1 MQEHPAIRDKVLES
15 MRRLARATAQAHQAG
30 WQAMMRMV
38 RHRSSPHIRLQIA
51 KDKVPKLPRSSP
63 RAASLAALNDD
74 LGSFIDI
81 VFSYSA
87 YGKEKMCLP
96 SDMFVCPS
104 NLKSGVEYC
113 LPPIS
118 IDDIVGPYEWAVKML
133 LEGHLVQLQA
143 RLEQGRGII
152 DPIGYCNLNTGGRGT
167 VRLTIERPSIS
178 PQCNIAVD
186 VVVNG
191 VTYSDTI
198 DINIH
203 SASFAHLEQYAERV
217 GYMLWPGREPPT
229 IPLKERF
236 EWGRAVERSESGRA
250 VARRNFCIESLQP
263 VGLYWTTDGLVM
275 TSDERPGAKVV
286 FVAANKRRFIYRDD
300 LIATDG
306 NHYWEVSG
314 HYKNRGVLVVRP
326 PSIELAPDDLK
337 IFRALIK
344 AVWAP
349 MVESAGVGDA

>member
-1 MQEHPAIRDKVLES
+1 MQDCCTIESKVLES

-51 KDKVPKLPRSSP
+51 KGKVPKLSRSSP
-63 RAASLAALNDD
+63 RVTSLAALNDG
-74 LGSFIDI
+74 LSSFIDV

-143 RLEQGRGII
+143 RLEPRRGII
-152 DPIGYCNLNTGGRGT
+152 DPVGYCNLNAGGRGT
-167 VRLTIERPSIS
+167 VRLTIERPNVS

-186 VVVNG
+186 VIVNG
-191 VTYSDTI
+191 ATYSDII
-198 DINIH
+198 DINVH
-203 SASFAHLEQYAERV
+203 GASFAHLEQYAGQV
-217 GYMLWPGREPPT
+217 GYLLWPGREPPT

-236 EWGRAVERSESGRA
+236 EWGRAIERPESGMA
-250 VARRNFCIESLQP
+250 VMRRNFRIESLQSI
-263 VGLYWTTDGLVM
+263 GLYWTTDGLVM
-275 TSDERPGAKVV
+275 TSDEHPGAKVV
-286 FVAANKRRFIYRDD
+286 FVAVNKRYRDE

-314 HYKNRGVLVVRP
+314 HYKNRDVLVVRP
-326 PSIELAPDDLK
+326 PSIELAPDDLE

-349 MVESAGVGDA
+349 MVKSAGVGDA